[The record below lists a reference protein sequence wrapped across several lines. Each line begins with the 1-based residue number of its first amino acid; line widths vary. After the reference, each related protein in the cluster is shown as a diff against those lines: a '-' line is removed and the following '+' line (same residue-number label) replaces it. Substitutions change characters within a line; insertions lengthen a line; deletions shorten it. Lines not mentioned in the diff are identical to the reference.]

1 MNKIYFTD
9 REVMILEEYIND
21 MITLFNLELDKDENL
36 KSERHNLYYNK
47 NDFINLKEKLKIKF
61 HIT

>member
-1 MNKIYFTD
+1 MNKICFTD

-21 MITLFNLELDKDENL
+21 MITLFNLELDKDEL
-36 KSERHNLYYNK
+36 IKSERHNFYYNK
-47 NDFINLKEKLKIKF
+47 SDFIQLKEKFKF